1 MTARSWVV
9 ATLVSVVCIYWSSLP
24 AVALVSDP
32 TPDTTAATL
41 DSGIPTVEF
50 KTKLNRYVAPP
61 QVIAQS
67 WIIADADT
75 GEILASKDPD
85 RLLPPASTLKMLTA
99 VSLIDRLEGD
109 SLFAPTL
116 QDIQQPGTK
125 IGLRAG
131 TPFVVSDLF
140 AGMIMNSGNDAAS
153 ALANAYGGWDNTL
166 ALMNSEAARLGATNT
181 HAVTPNGLDKN
192 EQVSTSTD
200 LATILRAA
208 IQIPE
213 IRKIL
218 ATKEQWMESPTTGR
232 KMKLYNHDAMLQW
245 DYPGHIGAKT
255 GFTSRAG
262 NTLVAAADRG
272 GRTLVMAAMRTG
284 MKMNVIAP
292 RLFDWVAQNDKDLTP
307 IGTLAQPAP
316 QPGVQ
321 AIPAIVMEQ
330 EGGPAPGQEE
340 LLRVAG
346 GLPTE
351 DITYSA
357 AQTTSTSSSLIGFG
371 ALAAAILAGLTAL
384 YRRRRSAVDPD

>member
-1 MTARSWVV
+1 V
-9 ATLVSVVCIYWSSLP
+9 ACLSASGLP

-32 TPDTTAATL
+32 TPTATATAPA
-41 DSGIPTVEF
+41 SRTPTVEYNP
-50 KTKLNRYVAPP
+50 KPNRSVAPP
-61 QVIAQS
+61 QVVAQS
-67 WIIADADT
+67 WIVADADT

-85 RLLPPASTLKMLTA
+85 RKLPPASTLKMLTA
-99 VSLIDRLEGD
+99 VSLIDRLDGD

-116 QDIQQPGTK
+116 QDIAQPGTK

-153 ALANAYGGWDNTL
+153 ALANAYGGWENTL

-192 EQVSTSTD
+192 DQLSTSAD

-208 IQIPE
+208 IKIPE
-213 IRKIL
+213 IRTIL

-232 KMKLYNHDAMLQW
+232 KMKLYNDNAMLQW

-255 GFTSRAG
+255 GYTSRAG
-262 NTLVAAADRG
+262 TTLVAASERG

-292 RLFDWVAQNDKDLTP
+292 RLFDWVAENDKELTA
-307 IGTLAQPAP
+307 IGTLP
-316 QPGVQ
+316 QPEPPSDVQ
-321 AIPAIVMEQ
+321 AIPAIAMEQ

-340 LLRVAG
+340 LLRLA
-346 GLPTE
+346 
-351 DITYSA
+351 
-357 AQTTSTSSSLIGFG
+357 G
-371 ALAAAILAGLTAL
+371 ALPAIPTVEQTAPTSNSRVILGGIAAAILGGIAAL
-384 YRRRRSAVDPD
+384 SYRRRRTLDSD